1 MMRTPPPSDINN
13 SLVIRIFVETNSIQV
28 YMSKA
33 QKFLS
38 RGVEALKPEQESA
51 LVVGHTAETGG
62 YFTMAGDL
70 TSLTYTLVMA
80 MMESQEMYTAFAS
93 ALETYNN
100 LMSAEAEDSTVD
112 PAQLD
117 LVEAIEETV

>member
-1 MMRTPPPSDINN
+1 
-13 SLVIRIFVETNSIQV
+13 
-28 YMSKA
+28 MSKA

-117 LVEAIEETV
+117 LIEAIHETV

>member
-1 MMRTPPPSDINN
+1 
-13 SLVIRIFVETNSIQV
+13 
-28 YMSKA
+28 
-33 QKFLS
+33 
-38 RGVEALKPEQESA
+38 
-51 LVVGHTAETGG
+51 
-62 YFTMAGDL
+62 MAGDL
-70 TSLTYTLVMA
+70 TSLTYTLVMS